1 MLLGPGHHPLRRY
14 LFGQRPR
21 TCVVR
26 QDFAGPFGAERGQQ
40 LVKANS
46 AMTVGIFV
54 GAVAER
60 NHPVG
65 YAREIR
71 LLTFKTAEQRLRV
84 VGDIALPVGGRANQ
98 EGAATPKD
106 ADVEAVHR
114 PDRRLMA
121 SHLQRLL
128 HLLGHH
134 LGRAGHG
141 THQDRDVAAH
151 VCVPTQALLYVRLR
165 KYNAFTVSRKRD
177 IVHVEVNETAETSA
191 AAISAGADPGSQS
204 DYLRLLGE
212 RVRQMRARRGM
223 TRKIL
228 ARDSGV
234 SERYLAQL
242 ESGRGNVSI
251 LLLRQIAQALDTP
264 LQALVLDGPEPP
276 VDLVHTTEFLR
287 RLPAT
292 ELIEARRLLVEHFGG
307 VDLHARRGRIALVGL
322 RGAGKST
329 LGAML
334 ADRLEAP
341 FLELDRLIEQESGVS
356 LSVIFDLY
364 GQSGFRR
371 LERRVLDQ
379 VIERYPRFVLATGG
393 SLVSEPATFERL
405 LTMCFTVWLRAT
417 PEEHMQRVIAQ
428 GDMRPMADN
437 RESMSDLR
445 RILDVREP
453 LYRKADATINT
464 SCSSVEE
471 KLEALTHELLT

>member
-1 MLLGPGHHPLRRY
+1 M
-14 LFGQRPR
+14 
-21 TCVVR
+21 
-26 QDFAGPFGAERGQQ
+26 
-40 LVKANS
+40 
-46 AMTVGIFV
+46 
-54 GAVAER
+54 
-60 NHPVG
+60 
-65 YAREIR
+65 R
-71 LLTFKTAEQRLRV
+71 LLTL
-84 VGDIALPVGGRANQ
+84 
-98 EGAATPKD
+98 
-106 ADVEAVHR
+106 
-114 PDRRLMA
+114 
-121 SHLQRLL
+121 
-128 HLLGHH
+128 
-134 LGRAGHG
+134 
-141 THQDRDVAAH
+141 
-151 VCVPTQALLYVRLR
+151 ALLYVRLW
-165 KYNAFTVSRKRD
+165 KYNASTVSRKRD
-177 IVHVEVNETAETSA
+177 IVHVEENEIPEAAT
-191 AAISAGADPGSQS
+191 AAISVNADPGSES

-212 RVRQMRARRGM
+212 RVRETRARRGM

-242 ESGRGNVSI
+242 ETGQGNVSI

-264 LQALVLDGPEPP
+264 LAGA
-276 VDLVHTTEFLR
+276 R
-287 RLPAT
+287 
-292 ELIEARRLLVEHFGG
+292 ARRPRACRSTWCTPPNFCGDCPRRNSWKLGASLVEHFGG
-307 VDLHARRGRIALVGL
+307 VDLMRRRGRIALIGL

-445 RILDVREP
+445 RILEVREP
-453 LYRKADATINT
+453 LYRKADATIDT
-464 SCSSVEE
+464 GGCSVEGE
-471 KLEALTHELLT
+471 H

>member
-1 MLLGPGHHPLRRY
+1 M
-14 LFGQRPR
+14 
-21 TCVVR
+21 
-26 QDFAGPFGAERGQQ
+26 
-40 LVKANS
+40 
-46 AMTVGIFV
+46 
-54 GAVAER
+54 
-60 NHPVG
+60 
-65 YAREIR
+65 R
-71 LLTFKTAEQRLRV
+71 LW
-84 VGDIALPVGGRANQ
+84 
-98 EGAATPKD
+98 
-106 ADVEAVHR
+106 
-114 PDRRLMA
+114 
-121 SHLQRLL
+121 
-128 HLLGHH
+128 
-134 LGRAGHG
+134 
-141 THQDRDVAAH
+141 
-151 VCVPTQALLYVRLR
+151 
-165 KYNAFTVSRKRD
+165 KYNASTVSRKRD
-177 IVHVEVNETAETSA
+177 IVHVVENETAESSA
-191 AAISAGADPGSQS
+191 AAISAGAGPGCES

-223 TRKIL
+223 TRRIL

-242 ESGRGNVSI
+242 ESGQGNISI

-287 RLPAT
+287 RLPAA
-292 ELIEARRLLVEHFGG
+292 ELVEARRLLVEHFGG
-307 VDLHARRGRIALVGL
+307 VDLDARRGRIALVGL

-356 LSVIFDLY
+356 LSVLFDLY

-453 LYRKADATINT
+453 LYRKADATLDT
-464 SCSSVEE
+464 SGGSVEE
-471 KLEALTHELLT
+471 TLEMLQQSIRQS

>member
-1 MLLGPGHHPLRRY
+1 M
-14 LFGQRPR
+14 RP
-21 TCVVR
+21 
-26 QDFAGPFGAERGQQ
+26 
-40 LVKANS
+40 
-46 AMTVGIFV
+46 
-54 GAVAER
+54 
-60 NHPVG
+60 
-65 YAREIR
+65 
-71 LLTFKTAEQRLRV
+71 
-84 VGDIALPVGGRANQ
+84 
-98 EGAATPKD
+98 
-106 ADVEAVHR
+106 
-114 PDRRLMA
+114 
-121 SHLQRLL
+121 
-128 HLLGHH
+128 
-134 LGRAGHG
+134 
-141 THQDRDVAAH
+141 
-151 VCVPTQALLYVRLR
+151 R
-165 KYNAFTVSRKRD
+165 KYNASTVSRKRD
-177 IVHVEVNETAETSA
+177 IVHVEENDTAESSA
-191 AAISAGADPGSQS
+191 AAISAGAGPGSES

-212 RVRQMRARRGM
+212 RVREMRARRGM

-242 ESGRGNVSI
+242 ETGQGNISI

-287 RLPAT
+287 RLPAN
-292 ELIEARRLLVEHFGG
+292 ELVEARRLLVEHFGG
-307 VDLHARRGRIALVGL
+307 VDLYARRGRIALIGL

-334 ADRLEAP
+334 AHRLEVP

-356 LSVIFDLY
+356 LGGIFDLY

-371 LERRVLDQ
+371 LERRILDQ

-405 LTMCFTVWLRAT
+405 LTMCFTIWLRAT

-445 RILDVREP
+445 RILEVREP
-453 LYRKADATINT
+453 LYRKADAAINT
-464 SCSSVEE
+464 GGCAVEE
-471 KLEALTHELLT
+471 GAEILEQAIRHS